1 MCIFKISEKNYS
13 IVKLMKKIKDI
24 KIFKNEIFKDNR
36 GHFMEV
42 YKKNTISSK
51 ELIFNCYSYSKRNVI
66 RGLHIQKKNS
76 QAKFLTVLKGSIF
89 DVAVDLRKNSKTFK
103 KYFSIILNHKSYS
116 SIYIPEGFAHGFCGL
131 DKENI
136 VFYSCSEYRDKTSET
151 GIKWDDEDLKISWPI
166 KNPIISEKDKKNLS
180 LKEYLKII

>member
-1 MCIFKISEKNYS
+1 
-13 IVKLMKKIKDI
+13 MKKIEGI
-24 KIFKNEIFKDNR
+24 KIFKNEIFKDKR

-42 YKKNTISSK
+42 YKKNKISTK
-51 ELIFNCYSYSKRNVI
+51 ELIFNCCSYSKKNVI
-66 RGLHIQKKNS
+66 RGLHIQRKNS

-103 KYFSIILNHKSYS
+103 KYFSIILNHKKYS

-136 VFYSCSEYRDKTSET
+136 IFYSCSKYRHKNSET
-151 GIKWDDEDLKISWPI
+151 GIKWDDEDLKINWPI
-166 KNPIISEKDKKNLS
+166 KKPIISPKDKKNLS

>member
-1 MCIFKISEKNYS
+1 
-13 IVKLMKKIKDI
+13 MKKIKDI

-42 YKKNTISSK
+42 YKKNKIFSK
-51 ELIFNCYSYSKRNVI
+51 ELIFNCYSNSKRNVI
-66 RGLHIQKKNS
+66 RGLHIQRKNP

-103 KYFSIILNHKSYS
+103 KYFSIILNHKNYS

-136 VFYSCSEYRDKTSET
+136 IFYSCSKYRDKASET
-151 GIKWDDEDLKISWPI
+151 GIKWDDEDLKINWPI
-166 KNPIISEKDKKNLS
+166 KNPIISQKDKKNLS

>member
-1 MCIFKISEKNYS
+1 MFVKRIKLKKYKDSRGFLLELLPTNYKKKFYYS
-13 IVKLMKKIKDI
+13 IL
-24 KIFKNEIFKDNR
+24 
-36 GHFMEV
+36 
-42 YKKNTISSK
+42 TSSK
-51 ELIFNCYSYSKRNVI
+51 KNVI
-66 RGLHIQKKNS
+66 RGLHIQRKNS

-103 KYFSIILNHKSYS
+103 KYFSIILNHKKYS

-136 VFYSCSEYRDKTSET
+136 IFYSCSKYRHKNSET
-151 GIKWDDEDLKISWPI
+151 GIKWDDEDLKINWPI
-166 KNPIISEKDKKNLS
+166 KKPIISPKDKKNLS

>member
-1 MCIFKISEKNYS
+1 LRIFKISKKNYS
-13 IVKLMKKIKDI
+13 KLELMKKIKDI
-24 KIFKNEIFKDNR
+24 KIFKNEIYRDNR

-42 YKKNTISSK
+42 YKKNKFFTK
-51 ELIFNCYSYSKRNVI
+51 EFIFNCYSYSKRNVI
-66 RGLHIQKKNS
+66 RGLHIQRKNP

-103 KYFSIILNHKSYS
+103 KYFSIILNHKNYS

-136 VFYSCSEYRDKTSET
+136 IFYSCSEYRNKASET
-151 GIKWDDEDLKISWPI
+151 GIKWDDEELNINWPI
-166 KNPIISEKDKKNLS
+166 KKPIISQKDKKNFS
-180 LKEYLKII
+180 LKEYLKLI

>member
-1 MCIFKISEKNYS
+1 
-13 IVKLMKKIKDI
+13 MKKIKDI

-76 QAKFLTVLKGSIF
+76 QAKFLTVLKTK
-89 DVAVDLRKNSKTFK
+89 LEK
-103 KYFSIILNHKSYS
+103 
-116 SIYIPEGFAHGFCGL
+116 
-131 DKENI
+131 
-136 VFYSCSEYRDKTSET
+136 VFV
-151 GIKWDDEDLKISWPI
+151 GKW
-166 KNPIISEKDKKNLS
+166 
-180 LKEYLKII
+180 